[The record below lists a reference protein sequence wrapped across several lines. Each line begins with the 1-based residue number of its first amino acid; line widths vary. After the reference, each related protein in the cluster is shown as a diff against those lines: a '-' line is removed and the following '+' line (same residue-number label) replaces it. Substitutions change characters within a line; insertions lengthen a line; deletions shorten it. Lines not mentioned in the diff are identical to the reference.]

1 MQFACE
7 QKGGLVMMFGRGY
20 RQGWWNREAGDRLVK
35 RMGDTVK
42 QEFVQNA
49 DRQDEGKNLEATC

>member
-1 MQFACE
+1 
-7 QKGGLVMMFGRGY
+7 MMFGRGY